1 MVVRVCFNLLRF
13 SLSHLHFSFYIF
25 STTTKIARKLLDTN
39 TLKCTTLLFIT
50 CSVMFFARIFE
61 PLNKPNNAKGC
72 RNFGFLLLYYTCVC
86 NAAHIGAYVLQAS
99 HSDIVVEFGEWRLTK
114 EKTIHQIIAII
125 MTWVSLF
132 SDKYSNFGTRNS
144 NILSSHDPKCESI
157 RLSLFSNNKFTIFTF
172 CVCCHTSN
180 PIGYLSTIWYF
191 CLRHKTK

>member
-1 MVVRVCFNLLRF
+1 MSCF
-13 SLSHLHFSFYIF
+13 SLVFSSLSISQTMRKGAEISDSYYFIIRVYVMPHTSVPMCSKLHTVI
-25 STTTKIARKLLDTN
+25 
-39 TLKCTTLLFIT
+39 LLF
-50 CSVMFFARIFE
+50 
-61 PLNKPNNAKGC
+61 
-72 RNFGFLLLYYTCVC
+72 
-86 NAAHIGAYVLQAS
+86 
-99 HSDIVVEFGEWRLTK
+99 EFGEWRLTK